1 MKAFNILLW
10 CLSVALAFY
19 VCCSCSADGT
29 NTSTQIKSKAPV
41 TSSVEQI
48 NNGQPGAWHTF
59 TNVNVVMWVPAN
71 ASEVWDGPTSLVKID
86 RITLPHV
93 LPEEYKI
100 EIVIRTD
107 SEQEFK
113 QNADMSQDWHFQ
125 EHPTLSMKDVEV
137 GKQLIK
143 DIRDPEHDRI
153 LMFIGT
159 VVKTDTF
166 DKDVATAKKM
176 IESIKLVAK

>member
-1 MKAFNILLW
+1 MKMFNILLL
-10 CLSVALAFY
+10 CLSVALAFC
-19 VCCSCSADGT
+19 VCCSCSTDGT
-29 NTSTQIKSKAPV
+29 NASTQIKSGAPA
-41 TSSVEQI
+41 TSAVGQI

-71 ASEVWDGPTSLVKID
+71 AAEVWDGPTSLVKLDKISP
-86 RITLPHV
+86 PHV

-113 QNADMSQDWHFQ
+113 QNADMSQDWLFQ
-125 EHPTLSMKDVEV
+125 EHPTLSMRDGEV

-176 IESIKLVAK
+176 IESIKLIPK